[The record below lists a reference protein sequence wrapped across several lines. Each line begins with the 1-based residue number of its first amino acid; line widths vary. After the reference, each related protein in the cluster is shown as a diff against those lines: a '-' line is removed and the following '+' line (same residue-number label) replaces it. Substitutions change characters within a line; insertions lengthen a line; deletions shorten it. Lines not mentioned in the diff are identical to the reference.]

1 MEPLKL
7 NVIVVGAGIA
17 GLSAAIVMSRAGH
30 NVTVFEKS
38 PFKHEAG
45 FMIVMGWN
53 ATRVLESFDFDFS
66 KARSVDSYFVSYTW
80 ASPNITTLLTRLW
93 IETFDGVTLEK
104 KPSISTKT
112 DNILRSQ
119 TRTFYRPDLHT
130 ELKRLAMNNPGG
142 TPATLLLGEVTRVDI
157 EDGTVYLAD
166 GTSHSANLIIGAD
179 GERSV
184 VKTAFKDPDT
194 LRKAKY
200 RIFRCLVPT
209 ERLLDAPGRAMLLMT
224 RNTFSIFTKDNKTLF
239 WFEGRDGLLQDLEA
253 GYVPDEDDKL
263 PELDPKKAKTKMLR
277 IFEDCHPHIISS
289 LQKAGRVSEWELSY
303 FPTPHPHLVSHRA
316 LLIGDAAHSM
326 FPTTGQGGS
335 QTIEDV
341 GALSV
346 LFSGIYTLSALEER
360 MRVYERVRKER
371 AATVA
376 SMSGIIFGREA
387 EFADRRGKKHR
398 IWKTGI
404 RNGEQHAAFLY
415 DYDVMEESRKALDE
429 ETLTRARL

>member
-17 GLSAAIVMSRAGH
+17 GLSAAVVMSRAGH

-45 FMIVMGWN
+45 FMIIMGWN

-66 KARSVDSYFVSYTW
+66 KARSVDSNF
-80 ASPNITTLLTRLW
+80 
-93 IETFDGVTLEK
+93 IETCDGATLEK
-104 KPSISTKT
+104 KPGMTTRIN
-112 DNILRSQ
+112 DVEGSQ
-119 TRTFYRPDLHT
+119 TRTFYRPDIHT
-130 ELKRLAMNNPGG
+130 ELKRLAINNPGG
-142 TPATLLLGEVTRVDI
+142 ASATLLLGQVVLVDI
-157 EDGTVYLAD
+157 ELGIVYLAD
-166 GTSHSANLIIGAD
+166 GSSHSGNLIIGAD

-184 VKTAFKDPDT
+184 VKAAFNEPDT
-194 LRKAKY
+194 LRKARY

-209 ERLLDAPGRAMLLMT
+209 ERLLDEPGRAMLSMT

-253 GYVPDEDDKL
+253 GYVPDEDDKF
-263 PELDPKKAKTKMLR
+263 PELDPKEAKTKMLR
-277 IFEDCHPHIISS
+277 IFKDYHPNIISS
-289 LQKAGRVSEWELSY
+289 LQKAGRVSEWTLSY
-303 FPTPHPHLVSHRA
+303 FPTPHPHLISHRA

-346 LFSGIYTLSALEER
+346 LFRDIFTLSALEER
-360 MRVYERVRKER
+360 MRLYEGVRKER
-371 AATVA
+371 AATVM
-376 SMSGIIFGREA
+376 SMSGIVFGREV
-387 EFADRRGKKHR
+387 EFAEKRGKGHP
-398 IWKTGI
+398 IWRTGI
-404 RNGEQHAAFLY
+404 GSGEEHVRFLY
-415 DYDVMEESRKALDE
+415 DYDVMGESRKLLE
-429 ETLTRARL
+429 EETRARARL